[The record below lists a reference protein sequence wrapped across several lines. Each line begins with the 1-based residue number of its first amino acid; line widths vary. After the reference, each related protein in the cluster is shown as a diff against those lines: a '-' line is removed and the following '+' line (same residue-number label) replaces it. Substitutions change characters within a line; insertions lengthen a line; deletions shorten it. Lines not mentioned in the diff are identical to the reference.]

1 MPGSRCVPSRP
12 FPGNQLCFCLQIKLW
27 DLRATKCVRHYEGH
41 VNEYAYLP
49 LHMHEEEGILVAGVW
64 GLGGPIHQVLPVKAL
79 TS

>member
-1 MPGSRCVPSRP
+1 MPARPLPS
-12 FPGNQLCFCLQIKLW
+12 NCLCFYLQIKLW
-27 DLRATKCVRHYEGH
+27 DLRATKCVRQYEGH

-64 GLGGPIHQVLPVKAL
+64 GLGDPILQVLPVRPL